1 MSDGPGMVTTLM
13 ETNRTTE
20 QTESSAA
27 APTPVPRYAELQ
39 QLIAGMQSDFE
50 KFYRDG
56 NKAAGT
62 RVRNA
67 MQELKTL
74 AQTIRTEV
82 QAIKNEGKG
91 STEEQQPD

>member
-1 MSDGPGMVTTLM
+1 MVTTLM
-13 ETNRTTE
+13 ETNRTSE
-20 QTESSAA
+20 QIESQ
-27 APTPVPRYAELQ
+27 APAPVPRFVELQ
-39 QLIAGMQSDFE
+39 QLVAGMQSDFE

-67 MQELKTL
+67 MQELKTI

-91 STEEQQPD
+91 SPDEQPD